1 MSEFNEVQSGQEARK
16 QYPFITVY
24 VDTATPEDIK
34 RLEDLGWDKGGGQ
47 AGFDGVLDLMWY
59 GDGEPT
65 IPDDL
70 RKKLFNFFL

>member
-1 MSEFNEVQSGQEARK
+1 MSEFNEVQSGQEAENNILYHSLCRYGHAGRHK
-16 QYPFITVY
+16 TS
-24 VDTATPEDIK
+24 
-34 RLEDLGWDKGGGQ
+34 EDLGWDKGGGQ

-70 RKKLFNFFL
+70 RKKLFKGKI